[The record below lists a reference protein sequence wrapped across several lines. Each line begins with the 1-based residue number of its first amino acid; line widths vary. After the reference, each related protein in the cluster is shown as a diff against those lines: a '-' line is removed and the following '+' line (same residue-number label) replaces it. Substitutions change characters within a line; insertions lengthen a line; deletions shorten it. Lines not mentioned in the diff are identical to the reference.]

1 MDVVIYI
8 YTKFLRKLL
17 CVNRSTNLAGLFGEL
32 GRVPLSILRKIHMV
46 HYWLKL
52 LKSRNNC
59 VIKSIYSMLRNEA
72 DSNNSYNKLNW
83 AYHVKSMLQSL
94 GVTNLWIEQDMLMEQ
109 DNYDA
114 LLTIIKQRILD
125 QYYQPWYSEIN
136 NSQRLISYSRYK
148 HTFQLESYLDIIM
161 IKSWKLLWVGFIYR
175 HID

>member
-1 MDVVIYI
+1 
-8 YTKFLRKLL
+8 
-17 CVNRSTNLAGLFGEL
+17 
-32 GRVPLSILRKIHMV
+32 
-46 HYWLKL
+46 
-52 LKSRNNC
+52 
-59 VIKSIYSMLRNEA
+59 MLRNEA

-94 GVTNLWIEQDMLMEQ
+94 GLTNLWIEQDMLMEQ

-125 QYYQPWYSEIN
+125 QYYQSWYSEIN

-148 HTFQLESYLDIIM
+148 HTFQLEQYLDIIM
-161 IKSWKLLWVGFIYR
+161 IKSWKLLWVGFVYR